1 MQQGYKPDGWL
12 GMILGA
18 KLFYDFSGKYS
29 FESRVSQLLKAV
41 HEAAGTGDGDAT
53 DGEAKKQK
61 ATFHA
66 APEAAAVVWQQVV
79 CLFVSIRPRRWPL
92 ACGCQDSPLAS
103 DSHSSRWLP
112 TGDFHHCH
120 WFPQGYWLLTFIT
133 AAGSL
138 RGTGL

>member
-92 ACGCQDSPLAS
+92 AVIPAAG
-103 DSHSSRWLP
+103 
-112 TGDFHHCH
+112 
-120 WFPQGYWLLTFIT
+120 FPQGTFIT
-133 AAGSL
+133 ATGSH
-138 RGTGL
+138 RGTGF